1 MPTGKLEADCL
12 DAPACALLPRAAGN
26 CMGMACSHRLAL
38 PMSLTT
44 LAVREAVLADAPALA
59 ELKLATFRETFLE
72 GFGVPYPPHD
82 LAIFEA
88 ESYSVAKVRAELAE
102 PSHRTWV
109 VDAGAAEAE
118 AGRRLV
124 AYAHVGPCK
133 LPHPD
138 VQPGE
143 MELYQIYLRREV
155 QGAGLGKALMD
166 RAMGFLEG
174 SGQEPGQA
182 RIWLGV
188 WSGNL
193 SAQGFYRKL
202 GFTVVGEYQFPV
214 GEWRDDEL
222 ILRRDPV

>member
-1 MPTGKLEADCL
+1 MP
-12 DAPACALLPRAAGN
+12 
-26 CMGMACSHRLAL
+26 
-38 PMSLTT
+38 LTI

-88 ESYSVAKVRAELAE
+88 ESYSVAKVRAELAD

-109 VDAGAAEAE
+109 VDAEDVDAGAA
-118 AGRRLV
+118 GGRLV

-138 VQPGE
+138 VRPGE

-155 QGAGLGKALMD
+155 QGTGLGKALMA
-166 RAMGFLEG
+166 RAMDFLEG
-174 SGQEPGQA
+174 SGQKPGQA

-193 SAQGFYRKL
+193 SAQEFYRRL

-222 ILRRDPV
+222 IFRRDPV

>member
-1 MPTGKLEADCL
+1 MT
-12 DAPACALLPRAAGN
+12 
-26 CMGMACSHRLAL
+26 S
-38 PMSLTT
+38 TT

-59 ELKLATFRETFLE
+59 ALKLATFRETFLE

-88 ESYSVAKVRAELAE
+88 ESYSVAKVLGELAD

-109 VDAGAAEAE
+109 VEAAD
-118 AGRRLV
+118 GHQLV

-138 VQPGE
+138 VRPGE
-143 MELYQIYLRREV
+143 LELYQIYLRRAV
-155 QGAGLGKALMD
+155 QGSGLGKALMA
-166 RAMGFLEG
+166 RAMDFLEN
-174 SGQEPGQA
+174 SGPEPGQA